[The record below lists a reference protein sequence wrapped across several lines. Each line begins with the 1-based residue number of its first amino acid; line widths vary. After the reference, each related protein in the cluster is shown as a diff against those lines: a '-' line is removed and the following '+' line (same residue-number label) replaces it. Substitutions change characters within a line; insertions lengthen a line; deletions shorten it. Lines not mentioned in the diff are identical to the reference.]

1 MQISDLVR
9 QYNSAVSNGEPMTGK
24 MGVEK
29 LVSALSELSQGNIF
43 EGTINSVKGNVV
55 SLGLS
60 NGQQITAR
68 LDGKVSLTEGQSMFF
83 QVKSNDGNY
92 VQIRPF
98 MLDGAGANLTL
109 LDALK
114 SANLPTDTANLSMVN
129 QMMQQQMPIDKAS
142 LNQMYHLM
150 QANPQVN
157 ASTIVQMVK
166 LGIEITPG
174 NAAQFENYMSDR
186 QAITAAMDDF
196 INELPEIMS
205 DDDLSMYRLAS
216 QGRQI
221 INIVTDGLKENTA
234 TAPGNV
240 LGEASNEIS
249 GMAVNEAT
257 NEIANGSTEVASNEI
272 SGVAVNEPAD
282 ETAEAASNG
291 TVNEN
296 TGEVLNEAAGGDANE
311 PINGMRD
318 IIQTEETAENVL
330 VPQKPTENI
339 AENSLG
345 SVMTDEQLK
354 ELNEQIKSLL
364 PDKAGN
370 EISLY
375 SKDDSIVGTLNDIKE
390 LLKNTAADKQ
400 TLLKLFS
407 GSGFKAMIKNALTRQ
422 WMITPEQLKESDKQL
437 TDKIGRLY
445 EKVSEQ
451 LDKMQEII
459 KSSGVVK
466 ENVSALAENIRGN
479 IEFMNQV
486 NNVYTYV
493 QIPMKMNGH
502 SASGQLY
509 VYTNKKNITDPD
521 KELSAFLHL
530 DMDNLGATD
539 VSIKMLKKE
548 VSTNFYMDNDESYIL
563 IERFLPKLEEKLRNK
578 GYSCKLSVVNE
589 KHHVNF
595 VDDFLKKDLPPAGQ
609 LHRYS
614 FDMRA

>member
-142 LNQMYHLM
+142 LNQMYHLL

-205 DDDLSMYRLAS
+205 DGDLSMYRLAS

-240 LGEASNEIS
+240 LGEASNKIS
-249 GMAVNEAT
+249 GMAVNEAA

-272 SGVAVNEPAD
+272 SGLAVNGSAGENA
-282 ETAEAASNG
+282 EVASNEAA
-291 TVNEN
+291 NEN
-296 TGEVLNEAAGGDANE
+296 TGAVLNEAAGADANE

-318 IIQTEETAENVL
+318 IIQTEETAEN
-330 VPQKPTENI
+330 
-339 AENSLG
+339 SLG

-354 ELNEQIKSLL
+354 ELNEQLKSLL

-390 LLKNTAADKQ
+390 LLKNTTADKQ
-400 TLLKLFS
+400 SLLKLFS

-459 KSSGVVK
+459 KSSGAVK

-502 SASGQLY
+502 NASGQLY

>member
-142 LNQMYHLM
+142 LNQMYHLL

-205 DDDLSMYRLAS
+205 DGDLSMYRLAS

-221 INIVTDGLKENTA
+221 INIVTDGLKENID

-257 NEIANGSTEVASNEI
+257 NGNIEVASNEI

-296 TGEVLNEAAGGDANE
+296 TGVVLNEAAGGDANE

-318 IIQTEETAENVL
+318 IVQTEETAENVL

-354 ELNEQIKSLL
+354 ELNEQLKFLL

-375 SKDDSIVGTLNDIKE
+375 AKDDSIVGTLNDIKE

-502 SASGQLY
+502 NASGQLY

>member
-142 LNQMYHLM
+142 LNQMYHLL

-205 DDDLSMYRLAS
+205 DCDLSMYRLAS

-221 INIVTDGLKENTA
+221 INIVTDGLKENID

-257 NEIANGSTEVASNEI
+257 NGNIEVASNEI

-296 TGEVLNEAAGGDANE
+296 TGVVLNEAAGGDANE

-318 IIQTEETAENVL
+318 IVQTEETAENVL

-354 ELNEQIKSLL
+354 ELNEQLKSLL

-375 SKDDSIVGTLNDIKE
+375 AKDDSIVGTLNDIKE

-502 SASGQLY
+502 NASGQLY

>member
-114 SANLPTDTANLSMVN
+114 SANLPTDTANLSMVT

-142 LNQMYHLM
+142 LNQMYHLL

-205 DDDLSMYRLAS
+205 DGDLSMYRLAS

-221 INIVTDGLKENTA
+221 INIVTDGLKENID

-257 NEIANGSTEVASNEI
+257 NGNIEVASNEI

-296 TGEVLNEAAGGDANE
+296 TGVVLNEAAGGDANE

-318 IIQTEETAENVL
+318 IVQTEETAENVL

-354 ELNEQIKSLL
+354 ELNEQLKSLL

-375 SKDDSIVGTLNDIKE
+375 AKDDSIVGTLNDIKE

-502 SASGQLY
+502 NASGQLY

-595 VDDFLKKDLPPAGQ
+595 VDDFLI
-609 LHRYS
+609 
-614 FDMRA
+614 

>member
-142 LNQMYHLM
+142 LNQMYHLL

-205 DDDLSMYRLAS
+205 DGDLSMYRLAS

-221 INIVTDGLKENTA
+221 INIVTDGLKENID

-257 NEIANGSTEVASNEI
+257 NGNIEVASNEI

-375 SKDDSIVGTLNDIKE
+375 AKDDSIVGTLNDIKE

-502 SASGQLY
+502 NASGQLY

>member
-142 LNQMYHLM
+142 LNQMYHLL

-205 DDDLSMYRLAS
+205 DGDLSMYRLAS

-240 LGEASNEIS
+240 LGETSNEIS

-354 ELNEQIKSLL
+354 ELNEQIKSLI

-502 SASGQLY
+502 NASGQLY

>member
-142 LNQMYHLM
+142 LNQMYHLL

-205 DDDLSMYRLAS
+205 DGDLSMYRLAS

-240 LGEASNEIS
+240 LGEASNEIL
-249 GMAVNEAT
+249 GMAVNEAA

-272 SGVAVNEPAD
+272 LGVAVKEPAD
-282 ETAEAASNG
+282 ENAEVASNEAA
-291 TVNEN
+291 NEN
-296 TGEVLNEAAGGDANE
+296 TGAVLNEAAGADANE

-318 IIQTEETAENVL
+318 IIQTEET
-330 VPQKPTENI
+330 

-390 LLKNTAADKQ
+390 LLKNTTADKQ
-400 TLLKLFS
+400 SLLKLFS

-459 KSSGVVK
+459 KSSGAVK

-502 SASGQLY
+502 NASGQLY

>member
-142 LNQMYHLM
+142 LNQMYHLL

-205 DDDLSMYRLAS
+205 DGDLSMYRLAS

-221 INIVTDGLKENTA
+221 INIVTDGLKENID

-257 NEIANGSTEVASNEI
+257 NGNIEVASNEI

-282 ETAEAASNG
+282 ETAESASNG

-296 TGEVLNEAAGGDANE
+296 TGVVLNEAAGGDANE

-318 IIQTEETAENVL
+318 IVQTEETAENVL

-354 ELNEQIKSLL
+354 ELNEQLKSLL

-375 SKDDSIVGTLNDIKE
+375 AKDDSIVGTLNDIKE

-502 SASGQLY
+502 NASGQLY

>member
-142 LNQMYHLM
+142 LNQMYHLL

-205 DDDLSMYRLAS
+205 DGDLSMYRLAS

-221 INIVTDGLKENTA
+221 INIVTDGLKENTV

-249 GMAVNEAT
+249 GMAVNEAA

-272 SGVAVNEPAD
+272 SGVAVKEPAD
-282 ETAEAASNG
+282 ENAEVASNEAA
-291 TVNEN
+291 NEN
-296 TGEVLNEAAGGDANE
+296 TGAILNEAAGADANE

-318 IIQTEETAENVL
+318 IIQMEET
-330 VPQKPTENI
+330 

-354 ELNEQIKSLL
+354 ELNEQLKSLL

-390 LLKNTAADKQ
+390 LLKNTTADKQ
-400 TLLKLFS
+400 SLLKLFS

-459 KSSGVVK
+459 KSSGAVK

-502 SASGQLY
+502 NASGQLY

>member
-142 LNQMYHLM
+142 LNQMYHLL

-205 DDDLSMYRLAS
+205 DGDLSMYRLAS

-221 INIVTDGLKENTA
+221 INIVTDGLKENID

-249 GMAVNEAT
+249 GMAVNEA
-257 NEIANGSTEVASNEI
+257 ANGNIEVASNEI

-296 TGEVLNEAAGGDANE
+296 TGVVLNEAAGGDANE

-318 IIQTEETAENVL
+318 IVQTEETAENVL

-354 ELNEQIKSLL
+354 ELNEQLKSLL

-375 SKDDSIVGTLNDIKE
+375 AKDDSIVGTLNDIKE

-502 SASGQLY
+502 NASGQLY

-539 VSIKMLKKE
+539 VSIKMFKKE

>member
-60 NGQQITAR
+60 NGHQITAR

-142 LNQMYHLM
+142 LNQMYHLL

-205 DDDLSMYRLAS
+205 DGDLSMYRLAS

-221 INIVTDGLKENTA
+221 INIVTDGLKENTD

-249 GMAVNEAT
+249 GMAVNEA
-257 NEIANGSTEVASNEI
+257 ANGSTEVASNEI

-296 TGEVLNEAAGGDANE
+296 TGVVLNEAAGGDANE

-318 IIQTEETAENVL
+318 IIQTEENAENVF

-400 TLLKLFS
+400 SLLKLFS

-502 SASGQLY
+502 NASGQLY

>member
-142 LNQMYHLM
+142 LNQMYHLL

-205 DDDLSMYRLAS
+205 DGDLSMYRLAS

-249 GMAVNEAT
+249 GMAVNEAA

-272 SGVAVNEPAD
+272 SGLAVNGSAD
-282 ETAEAASNG
+282 ENAEVASNEAA
-291 TVNEN
+291 NEN
-296 TGEVLNEAAGGDANE
+296 TGAVLNEAAGADANE

-318 IIQTEETAENVL
+318 IIQMEET
-330 VPQKPTENI
+330 

-354 ELNEQIKSLL
+354 ELNEQLKSLL

-390 LLKNTAADKQ
+390 LLKNTTADKQ
-400 TLLKLFS
+400 SLLKLFS

-459 KSSGVVK
+459 KSSGAVK

-502 SASGQLY
+502 NASGQLY

-563 IERFLPKLEEKLRNK
+563 IERFLSKLEEKLRNK

-595 VDDFLKKDLPPAGQ
+595 VDDFLKKDLPSAGQ

>member
-98 MLDGAGANLTL
+98 MVDGAGANLTL

-142 LNQMYHLM
+142 LNQMYHLL

-186 QAITAAMDDF
+186 QAITAAMDEF

-205 DDDLSMYRLAS
+205 DGDLSMYRLAS

-221 INIVTDGLKENTA
+221 INIVTDGLKENIDA
-234 TAPGNV
+234 APGNV

-249 GMAVNEAT
+249 GTAVNAT
-257 NEIANGSTEVASNEI
+257 ANEIANESANGSTGVASNEI

-282 ETAEAASNG
+282 ETAEVASNEAA
-291 TVNEN
+291 NEN
-296 TGEVLNEAAGGDANE
+296 TGAVLNEAAGADANE

-318 IIQTEETAENVL
+318 IIQTEETAEN
-330 VPQKPTENI
+330 
-339 AENSLG
+339 SLG
-345 SVMTDEQLK
+345 SVMTDEQLT
-354 ELNEQIKSLL
+354 ELNEQLKSLL

-390 LLKNTAADKQ
+390 LLKNTTADKQ

-459 KSSGVVK
+459 KSSGAVK

-502 SASGQLY
+502 NASGQLY

>member
-142 LNQMYHLM
+142 LNQMYHLL

-205 DDDLSMYRLAS
+205 DGDLSMYRLAL

-221 INIVTDGLKENTA
+221 INIVTDGLKENTD
-234 TAPGNV
+234 TASDKIFGV
-240 LGEASNEIS
+240 ASSEIS
-249 GMAVNEAT
+249 GMAVNEA
-257 NEIANGSTEVASNEI
+257 ANGNIGVAS
-272 SGVAVNEPAD
+272 NEPAD

-318 IIQTEETAENVL
+318 IIKMEETAENVL

-502 SASGQLY
+502 NASGQLY

>member
-142 LNQMYHLM
+142 LNQMYHLL

-234 TAPGNV
+234 TAPDKIFGV
-240 LGEASNEIS
+240 ASNEIS
-249 GMAVNEAT
+249 GTAVNEIA
-257 NEIANGSTEVASNEI
+257 NESTNGSTEVASNEI
-272 SGVAVNEPAD
+272 SGVAVNGSAD
-282 ETAEAASNG
+282 ENAEVASNEAA
-291 TVNEN
+291 NEN
-296 TGEVLNEAAGGDANE
+296 TGAVLNEAAGADANE

-318 IIQTEETAENVL
+318 IIQMEET
-330 VPQKPTENI
+330 

-354 ELNEQIKSLL
+354 ELNEQLKSLL

-390 LLKNTAADKQ
+390 LLKNTTADKQ
-400 TLLKLFS
+400 SLLKLFS

-459 KSSGVVK
+459 KSSGAVK

-502 SASGQLY
+502 NASGQLY

-548 VSTNFYMDNDESYIL
+548 VSTNFYMDNDEAYIL

>member
-142 LNQMYHLM
+142 LNQMYHLL

-205 DDDLSMYRLAS
+205 DGDLSMYRLAL

-221 INIVTDGLKENTA
+221 INIVTDGLKENTD
-234 TAPGNV
+234 TASDKIFGV
-240 LGEASNEIS
+240 ASSEIS
-249 GMAVNEAT
+249 GMAVNEA
-257 NEIANGSTEVASNEI
+257 ANGNIGVAS
-272 SGVAVNEPAD
+272 NEPAD

-311 PINGMRD
+311 PINGIRD

-400 TLLKLFS
+400 MLLKLFS

-502 SASGQLY
+502 NASGQLY

>member
-98 MLDGAGANLTL
+98 MLYGAGANLTL

-142 LNQMYHLM
+142 LNQMYHLL

-205 DDDLSMYRLAS
+205 DGDLSMYRLAS

-221 INIVTDGLKENTA
+221 INIVTDGLKENID

-249 GMAVNEAT
+249 GMAVNEA
-257 NEIANGSTEVASNEI
+257 ANGNIGVASNEI

-354 ELNEQIKSLL
+354 ELNEQLKSLL

-502 SASGQLY
+502 NASGQLY

>member
-142 LNQMYHLM
+142 LNQMYHLL

-205 DDDLSMYRLAS
+205 DGDLSMYRLAS

-221 INIVTDGLKENTA
+221 INIVTDGLKENTDM
-234 TAPGNV
+234 APGNV

-249 GMAVNEAT
+249 GMAVNAT
-257 NEIANGSTEVASNEI
+257 ANEIANGSTEVASNEI

-296 TGEVLNEAAGGDANE
+296 TGVVLNEAAGGDANE

-318 IIQTEETAENVL
+318 IVQTEETAENVL

-354 ELNEQIKSLL
+354 ELNEQLKSLL

-375 SKDDSIVGTLNDIKE
+375 AKDDSIVGTLNDIKE

-502 SASGQLY
+502 NASGQLY

>member
-83 QVKSNDGNY
+83 QVKSNNGNY

-142 LNQMYHLM
+142 LNQMYHLL

-205 DDDLSMYRLAS
+205 DGDLSMYRLAL

-221 INIVTDGLKENTA
+221 INIVTDGLKENTD
-234 TAPGNV
+234 TASDKIFGV
-240 LGEASNEIS
+240 ASSEIS
-249 GMAVNEAT
+249 GMAVNEA
-257 NEIANGSTEVASNEI
+257 ANGNIGVAS
-272 SGVAVNEPAD
+272 NEPAD

-502 SASGQLY
+502 NASGQLY

>member
-142 LNQMYHLM
+142 LNQMYHLL

-205 DDDLSMYRLAS
+205 DGDLSMYRLAS

-221 INIVTDGLKENTA
+221 INIVTDGLKENID

-257 NEIANGSTEVASNEI
+257 NGNIEVASNEI

-296 TGEVLNEAAGGDANE
+296 TGVVLNEAAGGDANE

-318 IIQTEETAENVL
+318 IVQTEETAENVL

-354 ELNEQIKSLL
+354 ELNEQLKSLL

-375 SKDDSIVGTLNDIKE
+375 AKDDSIVGTLNDIKE

-459 KSSGVVK
+459 KSSGAVK

-502 SASGQLY
+502 NASGQLY

-521 KELSAFLHL
+521 KKLSAFLHL

-539 VSIKMLKKE
+539 VSIKMFKKE

>member
-142 LNQMYHLM
+142 LNQMYHLL

-205 DDDLSMYRLAS
+205 DGDLSMYRLAS

-221 INIVTDGLKENTA
+221 INIVTDGLKENTDM
-234 TAPGNV
+234 APGNV

-257 NEIANGSTEVASNEI
+257 NGNIEVASNEI

-296 TGEVLNEAAGGDANE
+296 TGVVLNEAAGGDANE

-318 IIQTEETAENVL
+318 IVQTEETAENVL

-354 ELNEQIKSLL
+354 ELNEQLKSLL

-375 SKDDSIVGTLNDIKE
+375 AKDDSIVGTLNDIKE

-502 SASGQLY
+502 NASGQLY

>member
-142 LNQMYHLM
+142 LNQMYHLL

-205 DDDLSMYRLAS
+205 DGDLSMYRLAS

-221 INIVTDGLKENTA
+221 INIVTDGLKENID

-257 NEIANGSTEVASNEI
+257 NGNIEVASNEI

-296 TGEVLNEAAGGDANE
+296 TGVVLNEAAGGDANE

-354 ELNEQIKSLL
+354 ELNEQLKSLL

>member
-92 VQIRPF
+92 MQIRPF

-109 LDALK
+109 LEALK

-142 LNQMYHLM
+142 LNQMYHLL

-205 DDDLSMYRLAS
+205 DGDLSMYRLAL

-221 INIVTDGLKENTA
+221 INIVTDGLKENTD
-234 TAPGNV
+234 TASDKIFGV
-240 LGEASNEIS
+240 ASSEIS
-249 GMAVNEAT
+249 GMAVNEA
-257 NEIANGSTEVASNEI
+257 ANGNIGVAS
-272 SGVAVNEPAD
+272 NEPAD

-311 PINGMRD
+311 PINGIRD

-330 VPQKPTENI
+330 VQQKPTENI

-502 SASGQLY
+502 NASGQLY

-578 GYSCKLSVVNE
+578 GYNCKLSVVNE

>member
-142 LNQMYHLM
+142 LNQMYHLL

-205 DDDLSMYRLAS
+205 DGDLSMYRLAS

-221 INIVTDGLKENTA
+221 INIVTDGLKENID

-240 LGEASNEIS
+240 LGETSNEIS

-257 NEIANGSTEVASNEI
+257 NGNIEVASNEI

-296 TGEVLNEAAGGDANE
+296 TGVVLNEAAGGDANE

-330 VPQKPTENI
+330 LPQKPTENI

-400 TLLKLFS
+400 SLLKLFS

-502 SASGQLY
+502 NASGQLY

>member
-142 LNQMYHLM
+142 LNQMYHLL

-205 DDDLSMYRLAS
+205 DGDLSMYRLAS

-221 INIVTDGLKENTA
+221 INIVTDGLKENID

-257 NEIANGSTEVASNEI
+257 NGNIEVASNEI

-296 TGEVLNEAAGGDANE
+296 TGVVLNEAAGGDANE

-318 IIQTEETAENVL
+318 IVQTEETAENVL

-354 ELNEQIKSLL
+354 ELNEQLKSLL

-502 SASGQLY
+502 NASGQLY

-539 VSIKMLKKE
+539 VSIKMFKKE

-563 IERFLPKLEEKLRNK
+563 IDRFLPKLEEKLRNK

>member
-142 LNQMYHLM
+142 LNQMYHLL

-205 DDDLSMYRLAS
+205 DGDLSMYRLAS

-221 INIVTDGLKENTA
+221 INIVTDGLKENID
-234 TAPGNV
+234 TAPDKIFGV
-240 LGEASNEIS
+240 ASNEIS
-249 GMAVNEAT
+249 GMAVNEA
-257 NEIANGSTEVASNEI
+257 ANGNIGVASNEI

-282 ETAEAASNG
+282 ENAEAASNG
-291 TVNEN
+291 TINEN
-296 TGEVLNEAAGGDANE
+296 TGVVLNEAAGGDANE

-354 ELNEQIKSLL
+354 ELNEQLKSLL

-459 KSSGVVK
+459 KSSGAVK

-502 SASGQLY
+502 NASGQLY

>member
-142 LNQMYHLM
+142 LNQMYHLL

-205 DDDLSMYRLAS
+205 DGDLSMYRLAL

-221 INIVTDGLKENTA
+221 INIVTDGLKENTDM
-234 TAPGNV
+234 
-240 LGEASNEIS
+240 ASDKIFGVASSEIS
-249 GMAVNEAT
+249 GMAVNEA
-257 NEIANGSTEVASNEI
+257 ANGNIGVAS
-272 SGVAVNEPAD
+272 NEPAD

-311 PINGMRD
+311 PINGIRD

-502 SASGQLY
+502 NASGQLY

>member
-142 LNQMYHLM
+142 LNQMYHLL

-196 INELPEIMS
+196 INELLEIMS
-205 DDDLSMYRLAS
+205 DGDLSMYRLAL

-221 INIVTDGLKENTA
+221 INIVTDGLKENTD
-234 TAPGNV
+234 TASDKIFGV
-240 LGEASNEIS
+240 ASSEIS
-249 GMAVNEAT
+249 GMAVNEA
-257 NEIANGSTEVASNEI
+257 ANGNIGVAS
-272 SGVAVNEPAD
+272 NEPAD

-330 VPQKPTENI
+330 VPQKPIENI

-407 GSGFKAMIKNALTRQ
+407 GSGFKAMIKNALIRQ

-502 SASGQLY
+502 NASGQLY

>member
-142 LNQMYHLM
+142 LNQMYHLL

-166 LGIEITPG
+166 LGIGITPG

-205 DDDLSMYRLAS
+205 DGDLSMYRLAL

-221 INIVTDGLKENTA
+221 INIVTDGLKENTD
-234 TAPGNV
+234 TASDKIFGV
-240 LGEASNEIS
+240 ASSEIS
-249 GMAVNEAT
+249 GMAVNEA
-257 NEIANGSTEVASNEI
+257 ANGNIGVAS
-272 SGVAVNEPAD
+272 NEPAD

-502 SASGQLY
+502 NASGQLY

>member
-142 LNQMYHLM
+142 LNQMYHLL

-205 DDDLSMYRLAS
+205 DGDLSMYRLAS

-221 INIVTDGLKENTA
+221 INIVTDGLKENID

-240 LGEASNEIS
+240 LGE
-249 GMAVNEAT
+249 
-257 NEIANGSTEVASNEI
+257 ASNEI

-296 TGEVLNEAAGGDANE
+296 TGVVLNEAAGGDANE

-318 IIQTEETAENVL
+318 IVQTEETAENVL

-354 ELNEQIKSLL
+354 ELNEQLKSLL

-375 SKDDSIVGTLNDIKE
+375 AKDDSIVGTLNDIKE

-502 SASGQLY
+502 NASGQLY

>member
-142 LNQMYHLM
+142 LNQMYHLL

-205 DDDLSMYRLAS
+205 DGDLSMYRLAS

-221 INIVTDGLKENTA
+221 INIVTDGLKENID

-257 NEIANGSTEVASNEI
+257 NGNIEVASNEI
-272 SGVAVNEPAD
+272 SGMAVNEPAD

-296 TGEVLNEAAGGDANE
+296 TGVVLNEAAGGDANE

-318 IIQTEETAENVL
+318 IVQTEETAENVL

-354 ELNEQIKSLL
+354 ELNEQLKSLL

-375 SKDDSIVGTLNDIKE
+375 AKDDSIVGTLNDIKE

-502 SASGQLY
+502 NASGQLY

>member
-142 LNQMYHLM
+142 LNQMYHLL

-205 DDDLSMYRLAS
+205 DGDLSMYRLAS
-216 QGRQI
+216 QGKQI
-221 INIVTDGLKENTA
+221 INIVTDGLKENTDM
-234 TAPGNV
+234 APGNV

-249 GMAVNEAT
+249 GMAVNAT
-257 NEIANGSTEVASNEI
+257 ANEIANGSTEVASNEI

-282 ETAEAASNG
+282 ET
-291 TVNEN
+291 
-296 TGEVLNEAAGGDANE
+296 AGGDANE

-375 SKDDSIVGTLNDIKE
+375 AKDDSIVGTLNDIKE

-502 SASGQLY
+502 NASGQLY

>member
-1 MQISDLVR
+1 
-9 QYNSAVSNGEPMTGK
+9 
-24 MGVEK
+24 
-29 LVSALSELSQGNIF
+29 
-43 EGTINSVKGNVV
+43 
-55 SLGLS
+55 
-60 NGQQITAR
+60 
-68 LDGKVSLTEGQSMFF
+68 
-83 QVKSNDGNY
+83 
-92 VQIRPF
+92 
-98 MLDGAGANLTL
+98 
-109 LDALK
+109 
-114 SANLPTDTANLSMVN
+114 
-129 QMMQQQMPIDKAS
+129 
-142 LNQMYHLM
+142 
-150 QANPQVN
+150 
-157 ASTIVQMVK
+157 
-166 LGIEITPG
+166 
-174 NAAQFENYMSDR
+174 
-186 QAITAAMDDF
+186 TAAMDEF

-205 DDDLSMYRLAS
+205 DGDLSMYRLAS

-249 GMAVNEAT
+249 GMAVNEAA

-272 SGVAVNEPAD
+272 SGVAVNGSAD
-282 ETAEAASNG
+282 ENAEVASNEAA
-291 TVNEN
+291 NEN
-296 TGEVLNEAAGGDANE
+296 TGAVLNEAVGSDANE

-318 IIQTEETAENVL
+318 IIQTEETAEN
-330 VPQKPTENI
+330 
-339 AENSLG
+339 SLG

-354 ELNEQIKSLL
+354 ELNEQLKSLL

-390 LLKNTAADKQ
+390 LLKNTTADKQ
-400 TLLKLFS
+400 SLLKLFS

-502 SASGQLY
+502 NASGQLY

>member
-142 LNQMYHLM
+142 LNQMYHLL

-205 DDDLSMYRLAS
+205 DGDLSMYRLAS

-221 INIVTDGLKENTA
+221 INIVTDGLKENID

-257 NEIANGSTEVASNEI
+257 NGNIEVASNEI

-296 TGEVLNEAAGGDANE
+296 TGVVLNEAAGGDANE

-318 IIQTEETAENVL
+318 IVQTEETAENVL

-354 ELNEQIKSLL
+354 ELNEQLKSLL
-364 PDKAGN
+364 PDKAGH

-375 SKDDSIVGTLNDIKE
+375 AKDDSIVGTLNDIKE

-502 SASGQLY
+502 NASGQLY

-539 VSIKMLKKE
+539 VSIKMFKKE